1 MENTE
6 KTPEI
11 IHVTYDGKDRQIRMT
26 YGLQQLLC
34 SRVSSLEAVE
44 NMFLDAN
51 LQTVLMNDVLAERDE
66 KGNIEKEKEGTQWA
80 MYLSV
85 DDGEKLMDWISG
97 HLVDFFISRSQAQ
110 QRATGKVMDLIKEM
124 SKTLEIVQEK
134 GKELSPASNG
144 SKDSASK
151 N

>member
-6 KTPEI
+6 KTSDI
-11 IHVTYDGKDRQIRMT
+11 IHVTYDGKDKEIRMT

-44 NMFLDAN
+44 NMYLDAT

-66 KGNIEKEKEGTQWA
+66 KGNVVEEGKQWA
-80 MYLSV
+80 MWLNV
-85 DDGEKLMDWISG
+85 EDGERLMDWISG
-97 HLVDFFISRSQAQ
+97 HLVDFFISRSRAQ
-110 QRATGKVMDLIKEM
+110 QKATGKVMDLISEM

-134 GKELSPASNG
+134 GKELKPASSG
-144 SKDSASK
+144 SKD
-151 N
+151 

>member
-11 IHVTYDGKDRQIRMT
+11 IHVTYDGKDKEIRMT

-34 SRVSSLEAVE
+34 SRVSNLEAVE
-44 NMFLDAN
+44 NMYLDAN
-51 LQTVLMNDVLAERDE
+51 LQTTLMNDVLAERDE
-66 KGNIEKEKEGTQWA
+66 KGNVTDEGKQWSMWLNIE
-80 MYLSV
+80 
-85 DDGEKLMDWISG
+85 DGEKLMDWISG
-97 HLVDFFISRSQAQ
+97 HLVDFFISRSRAQ
-110 QRATGKVMDLIKEM
+110 QKATEKVMDLIKEM

-144 SKDSASK
+144 SKGSASK
-151 N
+151 S